1 MTVPRRRRW
10 GVGEGMGKEEGR
22 GGGPGAT
29 WKSIRHDEDVE
40 TTPHPFVLRQAF
52 KL

>member
-1 MTVPRRRRW
+1 MSCDDSPEAA
-10 GVGEGMGKEEGR
+10 VGEGR
-22 GGGPGAT
+22 GGERGPGAT

-40 TTPHPFVLRQAF
+40 TTPRPFVLRQAF

>member
-1 MTVPRRRRW
+1 M
-10 GVGEGMGKEEGR
+10 GEGGAEGEGR

-40 TTPHPFVLRQAF
+40 TTPRPFVLRQAF